1 MHSIIL
7 CRSFRFLKMFS
18 DDNIITQLFGFVNQK
33 NKKILP
39 RFQKSV
45 VYINEREKRS
55 LRSVSLGGC
64 PYGMQTKEK
73 QLAAK
78 LKKGDTAA
86 LKEIIDHYTGYVRTV
101 IRNFSRGTFSEQDVD
116 ELCSD
121 VFYSLWQHRETLDAK
136 IGFRS
141 YLSAIARN
149 AVKDRFKSAKPHI
162 ENIEDLSEP
171 EIPDGFSV
179 EDAAQLHEMMRCL
192 DKGLEELSEQEREI
206 FARYYFYG
214 ESTPQIAKKLNLAEG
229 VVRSKLS
236 RTRNKLKNYLT
247 ERGFEYA

>member
-1 MHSIIL
+1 MQ
-7 CRSFRFLKMFS
+7 
-18 DDNIITQLFGFVNQK
+18 TT
-33 NKKILP
+33 
-39 RFQKSV
+39 
-45 VYINEREKRS
+45 EKR
-55 LRSVSLGGC
+55 
-64 PYGMQTKEK
+64 
-73 QLAAK
+73 LAAR

-86 LKEIIDHYTGYVRTV
+86 LEEIIDRFTGYVRTV
-101 IRNFSRGTFSEQDVD
+101 IRNFSRGAFSEQDVD

-121 VFYSLWQHRETLDAK
+121 VFYSLWRRRETLDAK

-149 AVKDRFKSAKPHI
+149 AVKDRFKSAKPPC
-162 ENIEDLSEP
+162 EDISEL

-179 EDAAQLHEMMRCL
+179 EDAAQLRETMRCL
-192 DKGLEELSEQEREI
+192 DKGLEELSEEEREI

-236 RTRNKLKNYLT
+236 RTRSKLKEYLT
-247 ERGFEYA
+247 ERGFDYA

>member
-1 MHSIIL
+1 MQ
-7 CRSFRFLKMFS
+7 
-18 DDNIITQLFGFVNQK
+18 TT
-33 NKKILP
+33 
-39 RFQKSV
+39 
-45 VYINEREKRS
+45 EKR
-55 LRSVSLGGC
+55 
-64 PYGMQTKEK
+64 
-73 QLAAK
+73 LAVK

-86 LKEIIDHYTGYVRTV
+86 LKEIIDRFTGYVRTV
-101 IRNFSRGTFSEQDVD
+101 IRNFSRGALSEQDVD

-121 VFYSLWQHRETLDAK
+121 VFYSLWRRRESLDAK

-149 AVKDRFKSAKPHI
+149 AVKDRFKSAKPPC
-162 ENIEDLSEP
+162 EDISEL

-179 EDAAQLHEMMRCL
+179 EDAAQLREAMRCL
-192 DKGLEELSEQEREI
+192 DKGLEELSEEEREI

-236 RTRNKLKNYLT
+236 RTRSKLKEYLT
-247 ERGFEYA
+247 ERGFDYA